1 MAPAGRVLLQCR
13 AWRLPP
19 RAGAHPGNLLQVQL
33 HRRQNRRFLLL
44 TTYIKYGIGRTTY
57 DAAQEI
63 RNEEITLDEGKA
75 LCKKFD
81 GEYPDRFEKE
91 IFKYLSLD
99 RQHFPWASQLFEQP
113 KMDRDYFMDLADRFR
128 SPHIW
133 KWEDGMWKLR
143 HTPYE
148 GDSEVLWGDPRGT
161 HHEI

>member
-1 MAPAGRVLLQCR
+1 MENKYITVAYKLYTLTDGKKELLEEAPAD
-13 AWRLPP
+13 
-19 RAGAHPGNLLQVQL
+19 HPFQ
-33 HRRQNRRFLLL
+33 F
-44 TTYIKYGIGRTTY
+44 ISGIGY
-57 DAAQEI
+57 
-63 RNEEITLDEGKA
+63 TL
-75 LCKKFD
+75 
-81 GEYPDRFEKE
+81 DRFEKE